1 MHAAGRLW
9 AFRAGVE
16 LQAAARFEDL
26 AVRLGAHEAAPDVV
40 GLAARAGADEHRHHA
55 LCVEL
60 ARHFGVEPAP
70 PSQVHPTPVGLGRED
85 PRERLLAE
93 VVAMSCVTES
103 LSTALLIE
111 MRREATDSR
120 VREVAHEVLRD
131 EVDHA
136 RLGWAHLATEASRG
150 LDVSWLGPRL
160 PQMLAATVHEEL
172 FGAPEPDPA
181 AAVRLEGLGGLRRRT
196 RCDVFVGT
204 MEGVVFR
211 GLERFGVRTDAG
223 RHWLR
228 SAVSAQRKR
237 PQTVGEL
244 DQRLGQR

>member
-1 MHAAGRLW
+1 MQAAGRLW
-9 AFRAGVE
+9 AFRARVE
-16 LQAAARFEDL
+16 LEAAARFDGL
-26 AVRLGAHEAAPDVV
+26 TARLREHDAAPEVIE
-40 GLAARAGADEHRHHA
+40 LAARASEDEHRHHA
-55 LCVEL
+55 MCVEL
-60 ARHFGVEPAP
+60 ARRFGTEPEIGDT
-70 PSQVHPTPVGLGRED
+70 PSAAPVGLGRDD

-111 MRREATDSR
+111 MRREATDAR

-136 RLGWAHLATEASRG
+136 RLGWAHLADEAARG
-150 LDVSWLGPRL
+150 TDVTWLGPRL

-172 FGAPEPDPA
+172 FGPPEPDAEA
-181 AAVRLEGLGGLRRRT
+181 AARLEGLGGLRRRT

-228 SAVSAQRKR
+228 RAVSAQRVR
-237 PQTVGEL
+237 AQVVGEL
-244 DQRLGQR
+244 DERLGQR